1 MSPQQLKT
9 LIQKLESWPAERQ
22 AQIAR
27 IADELEA
34 QAASTAGLSNA
45 QIAEVEHRLR
55 DPLPRFMTLAEAR
68 ARMAKDR

>member
-9 LIQKLESWPAERQ
+9 LMQKLESWPAERQ

-34 QAASTAGLSNA
+34 QAKSKVGPSDA
-45 QIAEVEHRLR
+45 QVAEVKRWLGA
-55 DPLPRFMTLAEAR
+55 PFPRFMTLSEAR
-68 ARMAKDR
+68 AALLAMD